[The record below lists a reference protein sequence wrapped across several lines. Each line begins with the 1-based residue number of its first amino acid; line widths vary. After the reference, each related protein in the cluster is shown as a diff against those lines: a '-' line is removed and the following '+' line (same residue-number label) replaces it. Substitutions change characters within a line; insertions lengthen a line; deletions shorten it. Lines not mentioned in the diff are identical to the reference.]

1 MTKIQQIVAS
11 RASLARTPR
20 GQATAEYALVII
32 GAATLAGLLIAW
44 AAGTGRIAELL
55 DSVMDSVIGQVG

>member
-1 MTKIQQIVAS
+1 MFLLN
-11 RASLARTPR
+11 RLLLARAAAHSER

-44 AAGTGRIAELL
+44 AAGTGRIADLL
-55 DSVMDSVIGQVG
+55 NAVMDSVIGQVG